1 MQSERRLATHG
12 EHDRRKSSGQPPSSQ
27 PVTIQVPLP
36 VLGVV
41 NGVREAFHGLC
52 IATGL
57 QVLEAMMEA
66 DREALCGPKGRHQV
80 ERPSWRG
87 GSVDS
92 QVALGGRPGRSA
104 AAARAQRR
112 R

>member
-1 MQSERRLATHG
+1 MAKHERRKT
-12 EHDRRKSSGQPPSSQ
+12 SGQPPSSR

-57 QVLEAMMEA
+57 QVLEAM
-66 DREALCGPKGRHQV
+66 
-80 ERPSWRG
+80 
-87 GSVDS
+87 
-92 QVALGGRPGRSA
+92 
-104 AAARAQRR
+104 RR
-112 R
+112 RTGKSCVVRRGAIRSSGPRGAEGVSTAR

>member
-1 MQSERRLATHG
+1 MAK
-12 EHDRRKSSGQPPSSQ
+12 HDRRKTSGQPRNSR

-57 QVLEAMMEA
+57 QILEAMMEA
-66 DREALCGPKGRHQV
+66 DRERPVWPEGAPSGRAA
-80 ERPSWRG
+80 R
-87 GSVDS
+87 
-92 QVALGGRPGRSA
+92 VARRQCRQSGDARRAAGRVA
-104 AAARAQRR
+104 AAPGAERR